1 MTTLHKKRTGTAIRN
16 KRATDPID
24 QVIFEKGLRV
34 RHVFLDR
41 SLDLMVLILSNGAV
55 IKSKISDFPRLNK
68 ANDKQL
74 NKWSLISEGVGIEWP
89 DLDEDLSLK
98 GFIKSAFMNRAL
110 RTLKGN
116 QESILV

>member
-1 MTTLHKKRTGTAIRN
+1 MNTLHKKRTAIRN

-24 QVIFEKGLRV
+24 RLIFEKGLRV
-34 RHVFLDR
+34 RHVYLNR
-41 SLDLMVLILSNGAV
+41 RLNLIVLILSNGAV
-55 IKSKISDFPRLNK
+55 IKSKLSDFPKLNK
-68 ANDKQL
+68 ANEKQL

-98 GFIKSAFMNRAL
+98 GFIKSAFMDRTL